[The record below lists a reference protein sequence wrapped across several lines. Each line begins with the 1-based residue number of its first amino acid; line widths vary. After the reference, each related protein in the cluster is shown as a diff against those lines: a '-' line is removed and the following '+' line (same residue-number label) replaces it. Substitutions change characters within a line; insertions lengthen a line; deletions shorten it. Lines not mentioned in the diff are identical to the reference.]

1 MTVGQ
6 DYFAVLTPNKQIID
20 SSRSLGTALRNLS
33 GDKGKILV
41 VDDEASRKPNF
52 TDAFRKFVMVK
63 GVYQFFVKKLLT

>member
-6 DYFAVLTPNKQIID
+6 YYFAVLTPNKQIID

-41 VDDEASRKPNF
+41 VDDEASTKPNF